1 MTNPYQNAELQ
12 CIKFSDWQGY
22 NYDTFRIN
30 IKQKNGHSFSYF
42 SISNETRQGF
52 IDRIRNE
59 VRQEMKQDL
68 QITSIVTTEHISPFT
83 VELSNKNK

>member
-12 CIKFSDWQGY
+12 VIKFSDWQGY

-30 IKQKNGHSFSYF
+30 IRQKNGHSFSFF

-52 IDRIRNE
+52 IDRIRNQ
-59 VRQEMKQDL
+59 VMQESKQDL
-68 QITSIVTTEHISPFT
+68 QITSITSTEYISPYHA
-83 VELSNKNK
+83 K

>member
-22 NYDTFRIN
+22 NHDTFRIN
-30 IKQKNGHSFSYF
+30 IRQKNGHSFSFF

-52 IDRIRNE
+52 IDRIRNQ
-59 VRQEMKQDL
+59 VMQESKQDL
-68 QITSIVTTEHISPFT
+68 QITSITSTEYISPHHAQ
-83 VELSNKNK
+83 